1 MEVKILKEQ
10 LPVIQINFEEMK
22 NALLEI
28 LAYYEG
34 IIVAEDNLGECKEA
48 QKELAGVR
56 VKIDNYRKDKKKELS
71 KPIIE
76 FENQCKELI
85 KLVENVEKPIKDGI
99 KIFDNKRREEKKL
112 IAERIIKEI
121 SAEYELNEKYA
132 ARLTIDER
140 YCNLSIKEIEVRN
153 DVEARAMALKV
164 EQNSEEELIEIIKD
178 VIDSENERINRK
190 IKFDDFQR
198 YIDRGMSAKEVIAEI
213 RLAANRIYEAEN
225 PKQEPVIEPI
235 IEPTI
240 QPAINEIEPIEQ
252 IYYASYKITGT
263 HGQLL
268 AVSKFLKNNKI
279 EYEVTEQGELWK

>member
-34 IIVAEDNLGECKEA
+34 IVVAEDNLGECKEA

-279 EYEVTEQGELWK
+279 EYEVTEQGEL

>member
-34 IIVAEDNLGECKEA
+34 IVVAEDNLGECKEA

-252 IYYASYKITGT
+252 MYYASYKITGT

-279 EYEVTEQGELWK
+279 EYEVTEQGEL

>member
-34 IIVAEDNLGECKEA
+34 IVVAEDNLGECKEA

-85 KLVENVEKPIKDGI
+85 KLVEIVEKPIKDGI

-112 IAERIIKEI
+112 IAERIIKEVL
-121 SAEYELNEKYA
+121 AEYELNEKYA

-178 VIDSENERINRK
+178 VIDSENERINCK

-225 PKQEPVIEPI
+225 PKQEPVIEPM

-279 EYEVTEQGELWK
+279 EYEVTEQGEL

>member
-225 PKQEPVIEPI
+225 PKQELVIEPI

-263 HGQLL
+263 HRQLL

-279 EYEVTEQGELWK
+279 EYEVTEQGEL